1 MEKFQPEGDCFVG
14 NEAYA
19 EFPPKQSPEGWNF
32 SICTDN
38 KPCKILFLAYLPF
51 PFYILCYLR
60 WNKSS
65 IFVQDANVLKINRE
79 NGLFRVIIKVP
90 FREPQCTCVLAPTLV
105 TLMTSCL
112 KMLLLPE
119 IS

>member
-1 MEKFQPEGDCFVG
+1 MYNKMNNKQSQLQYKCSQNCIKGLSTYMFYMLQIISILHGWEVQMEKFQPEGDCFVG

-65 IFVQDANVLKINRE
+65 IFVQYANI
-79 NGLFRVIIKVP
+79 
-90 FREPQCTCVLAPTLV
+90 
-105 TLMTSCL
+105 
-112 KMLLLPE
+112 
-119 IS
+119 